1 MLMHGEAGVGKTR
14 LLDVTVDQA
23 RRDGI
28 EVLRGTCV
36 HFTTSVVPY
45 GALMLALRSWQ
56 AEGGQA
62 LSDDFA
68 PLLAAADPNRQAV
81 TSGSGSMLTALD
93 EVLRAICSQRPLLLV
108 VDDLQWADNA
118 SLDLLA
124 YLIAGLGRQRL
135 GLLLAYRDEDRRE
148 SRALEQWLG
157 DTRRMPAVR
166 LAPLDRLDQEA
177 TGQLVAEVLD
187 RATTPDLARQ
197 VYARTRGNAYF
208 TELLARHVGPDGS
221 LPEHPPS
228 DLADAVVA
236 RWKTLSVPA
245 RELTRLVALGGS
257 PVDMDILRE
266 VVRRS
271 TSWLGPASPLVGEGV
286 AAGVLELSR
295 AGRVWFR
302 HPLLA
307 DLLLLAPT
315 RIDPDAVHAAYAAAI
330 EVLIAARARP
340 GPGRRRGAAPPC
352 RRQPRR
358 GVPMGRARGGRGRA
372 ACRRGPSPT
381 TRWSGPVHCGPTCR
395 PRYRRTARGCW
406 RCFAE
411 RLARPGAPE
420 RWTGGSPTSARPGCA
435 WTNSPSR
442 SSRAR
447 SSPSGPRR
455 PGTPPRTGGNA
466 SCRRCSGR
474 SP

>member
-1 MLMHGEAGVGKTR
+1 MQRAATSAGSRHLVGRERERTLLSGLLRNLTERRPAAVLMHGEAGVGKTR
-14 LLDVTVDQA
+14 LLDLTVDQA

-68 PLLAAADPNRQAV
+68 PLLAAADPSRQAV

-93 EVLRAICSQRPLLLV
+93 EVLQAICSQRPLLLV

-148 SRALEQWLG
+148 SRPLEQWLS

-166 LAPLDRLDQEA
+166 LAPLDRLDQEE
-177 TGQLVAEVLD
+177 TGQLVAKVLD

-208 TELLARHVGPDGS
+208 TELLARHVRPDGS
-221 LPEHPPS
+221 LPDHPPS
-228 DLADAVVA
+228 DLADAVVGK
-236 RWKTLSVPA
+236 WKTLSVPA
-245 RELTRLVALGGS
+245 RELTRLVALGGG
-257 PVDMDILRE
+257 PVDMNILRE

-271 TSWLGPASPLVGEGV
+271 TSWLGPVSPLVGEGV

-295 AGRVWFR
+295 AGRN
-302 HPLLA
+302 PQTG
-307 DLLLLAPT
+307 AP
-315 RIDPDAVHAAYAAAI
+315 IK
-330 EVLIAARARP
+330 IAAKKVAKF
-340 GPGRRRGAAPPC
+340 
-352 RRQPRR
+352 
-358 GVPMGRARGGRGRA
+358 
-372 ACRRGPSPT
+372 S
-381 TRWSGPVHCGPTCR
+381 
-395 PRYRRTARGCW
+395 
-406 RCFAE
+406 
-411 RLARPGAPE
+411 PGAE
-420 RWTGGSPTSARPGCA
+420 LKSAVNKRK
-435 WTNSPSR
+435 
-442 SSRAR
+442 
-447 SSPSGPRR
+447 
-455 PGTPPRTGGNA
+455 
-466 SCRRCSGR
+466 
-474 SP
+474 